1 MAYVVMPHSDNI
13 PSTCGTAMREIHTEL
28 DGYNE
33 ATTRRAEL
41 VKNA

>member
-1 MAYVVMPHSDNI
+1 MAYAVMPHSDDI
-13 PSTCGTAMREIHTEL
+13 PSMCGTAMREIHTEL

-33 ATTRRAEL
+33 ATPRRAEL